1 MKCELQLWPL
11 VEQWS
16 RDLTLAIL
24 IKRGTAT
31 VHHLVVGTVPA
42 VPAWPACDPLQG
54 DVVAAA
60 LVMGPACVVCL
71 SPVWRTVVV
80 AVLSMAACCAL
91 LGLTAAH
98 TPRVHAIMEEVGWP
112 V

>member
-1 MKCELQLWPL
+1 M
-11 VEQWS
+11 EQGPDTGNIDQAGHS
-16 RDLTLAIL
+16 NSSSSGGGDSPSSPSSPSLA
-24 IKRGTAT
+24 
-31 VHHLVVGTVPA
+31 
-42 VPAWPACDPLQG
+42 ACDHQQG
-54 DVVAAA
+54 DVVADA